1 MSLSKFQ
8 ELMMDREAW
17 HATVHGAA
25 ESDMTER
32 LNWTE
37 VLFYFWLVRE
47 ILLSEILETI
57 EKKIMRERMKYIL
70 SSKCFFKYVTISWYN
85 GSIYETK
92 NLLISI

>member
-57 EKKIMRERMKYIL
+57 EKKLWGKEWNIFYQANAFLNM
-70 SSKCFFKYVTISWYN
+70 
-85 GSIYETK
+85 
-92 NLLISI
+92 